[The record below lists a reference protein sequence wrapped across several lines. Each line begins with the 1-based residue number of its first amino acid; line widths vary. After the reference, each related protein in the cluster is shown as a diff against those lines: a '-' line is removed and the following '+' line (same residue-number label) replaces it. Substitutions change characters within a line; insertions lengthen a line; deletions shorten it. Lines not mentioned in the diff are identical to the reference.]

1 MKLMQKAIRFFLF
14 CITLLLTIV
23 ALIIGGTSLFLE
35 SEQGRQLIHTS
46 INSRIPGTIEWDH
59 IDISF
64 LKGSIEVHSAI
75 LTDPQKN
82 SIAGFETFY
91 ASIDWKDLL
100 RGTIT
105 VPLVLL
111 KKPWATIEQ
120 NTHGEINIV
129 SALTPSTASS
139 SHDSTTPFPFN
150 VVVKTARISDG
161 SFLFDLG
168 QHKGRFQTEG
178 LAVTAWGNLLE
189 QSAEIDC
196 HVPMLA
202 FQDSSRKINLD
213 TIEIKAAFKKGNLDP
228 LWVCA
233 TTTASSVMLR
243 GSVNDIAKI
252 PALDLNFTSF
262 ISLCEITNWAKV
274 NVPVTGNAAVK
285 LKIAGV
291 ANNPSLSVDLAYDG
305 GMLSSLPVDRLDMK
319 AIMNDRSVSIQSLT
333 VHVASGVFDATGAL
347 HLQPV
352 FPQGFLGAEH
362 NWDALAYTLAGK
374 GKEMKLMELFPGRN
388 VPEGALQTSFSLEG
402 MGITPRKLS
411 ARASVDLSTDNL
423 RTTAIKT
430 HHDISLHAACSVE
443 KGILTLSELS
453 ALSDTAFLSGSGS
466 LRIADGAV
474 KADVEA
480 EAPKLQN
487 LLTCIGS
494 SGIGGN
500 VGFKLTL
507 GGHLSHPSLQLSGWG
522 KSMLYGTHTI
532 GDMTVIADLDTAGTL
547 GINDLAI
554 TKGNSSITLSGSIR
568 PFQKGGFHLSDDPW
582 FDLDIHAHSPDL
594 NDFKEDIGGEA
605 SLRARITGTVAAA
618 EGDMQLR
625 AHDISTP
632 VQKVTRIDL
641 RGSIHGAVLRADSF
655 SIEVAPG
662 EALTGHGWISRDRTF
677 DLSLA
682 SKGIS
687 LRNLDIIA
695 KDAPVD
701 GLLSLSIQGN
711 GSLADPRVKGS
722 ALFKGLQYKGHRF
735 HDLDLNISLEDRALS
750 LSGLSDYALNGSYHL
765 DTRDFSLSLSGDRM
779 NLAPYFLI
787 AGQSKLSGFLTADIE
802 AKGNI
807 SRPKSIHAS
816 ADIAQIVVSSPEIPR
831 LIESRDIS
839 ISLSDSRL
847 VLAQSKLRLLNE
859 GEAVITADGMLGGS
873 FTADIQGSIPLKV
886 VESLTD
892 VVTDLGG
899 SLTVSAKITGTISQ
913 PAIAA
918 DVQIHKAGCTISAL
932 SQRVHS
938 VKGRLEWRKQTIII
952 AGLEG
957 ALDSGTFGL
966 EGSIGMDDFRP
977 ASFRIALKGYQ
988 LPFEVPE
995 RMHLVA
1001 NTTLSLEGTPKK
1013 SLLKGELI
1021 LVEGHYFR
1029 DVNIHDVADAIFQKK
1044 SLPPEKGGPRE
1055 RSFLSAVAVDIAV
1068 TAKNPFVVDNN
1079 IAYLEVH
1086 PDLRISGMATSP
1098 VLQGRTSVESG
1109 TVTYQKR
1116 AFNVTRGVIDFLNPY
1131 KTEPTIDIAGETS
1144 LRDWVITLKISG
1156 TPDRLA
1162 FRLIS
1167 DPPEEHGDIISLL
1180 ILGKTTRELMSSE
1193 GVLTAPSMEAIVAH
1207 IVNATLGEDIKKAT
1221 GLDTFEV
1228 ETAPDEPGQID
1239 EHVKV
1244 TIGKELSRRMTVKYS
1259 VETEEGEMTQRA
1271 IAEYKFLENILLSG
1285 FQDNKG
1291 VFGGEI
1297 HYRIEFR

>member
-1 MKLMQKAIRFFLF
+1 MKPMQKAVRLFLF
-14 CITLLLTIV
+14 CITLLFTV
-23 ALIIGGTSLFLE
+23 AALIIGGTSLFLG
-35 SEQGRQLIHTS
+35 SEQGRQHIRAS
-46 INSRIPGTIEWDH
+46 INSRIPGTIEWTQL
-59 IDISF
+59 DISL
-64 LKGSIEVHSAI
+64 LKGSVEIQGGT
-75 LTDPQKN
+75 LTDPQKHR
-82 SIAGFETFY
+82 IAGFKTLY
-91 ASIDWKDLL
+91 ASIKWRDLL
-100 RGTIT
+100 HGVIA
-105 VPLVLL
+105 VPLVFL
-111 KKPWATIEQ
+111 KEPWAAIEKNAQ
-120 NTHGEINIV
+120 GELNIIR
-129 SALTPSTASS
+129 ALASS
-139 SHDSTTPFPFN
+139 SDAGPEDGPGSLPFN
-150 VVVKTARISDG
+150 LVVKTAKISDG
-161 SFLFDLG
+161 SLLFDLG
-168 QHKGRFQTEG
+168 QHKGRLQIEG
-178 LAVTAWGNLLE
+178 FAVTASGNLHE
-189 QSAEIDC
+189 QSARGVC
-196 HVPMLA
+196 RVHTA
-202 FQDSSRKINLD
+202 TFQDSLRKIDLSD
-213 TIEIKAAFKKGNLDP
+213 FEIRAVFKNGTLDP
-228 LWVCA
+228 LLA
-233 TTTASSVMLR
+233 RAETASSSVILR
-243 GSVNDIAKI
+243 GRVSNVAHR
-252 PALDLNFTSF
+252 PELDLNCAS
-262 ISLCEITNWAKV
+262 SLSLPEIARWTALNVPLTGEAKV
-274 NVPVTGNAAVK
+274 Q
-285 LKIAGV
+285 LKISGV
-291 ANNPSLSVDLAYDG
+291 ADNPSVSVDLAYRG
-305 GMLSSLPVDRLDMK
+305 GRLSSLSVDRLNMN
-319 AIMNDRSVSIQSLT
+319 AVMNDRSLSISSLI
-333 VHVASGVFDATGAL
+333 VHAASGVFDAKGTL
-347 HLQPV
+347 DFKPV
-352 FPQGFLGAEH
+352 FPQGFLGTAP
-362 NWDALAYTLAGK
+362 NWDALAYTLAGEGK
-374 GKEMKLMELFPGRN
+374 GMELTKLFPGLN
-388 VPEGALQTSFSLEG
+388 VRGGALQSSLSLEG
-402 MGITPRKLS
+402 TGIAPQKLS
-411 ARASVDLSTDNL
+411 ARASVNLSTGRL
-423 RTTAIKT
+423 RTAASEA
-430 HHDISLHAACSVE
+430 HHDISAQAACFVE
-443 KGILTLSELS
+443 KGIVTLSKLS
-453 ALSDTAFLSGSGS
+453 VLSDTASLSGAGT

-474 KADVEA
+474 KAHIEA
-480 EAPKLQN
+480 ETPEVAN
-487 LLTCIGS
+487 LLEFAGGS
-494 SGIGGN
+494 GIKGRAGFTSIIGGN
-500 VGFKLTL
+500 
-507 GGHLSHPSLQLSGWG
+507 LSHPTLHCSGWG
-522 KSMLYGTHTI
+522 KSIYFGTQMV
-532 GDMTVIADLDTAGTL
+532 GDMTVIADLDAAGTM

-605 SLRARITGTVAAA
+605 SLKARITGTVAAA
-618 EGDMQLR
+618 EGEMQFR

-632 VQKVTRIDL
+632 LQKVTRIDL
-641 RGSIHGAVLRADSF
+641 RGSIHGAILRADSF
-655 SIEVAPG
+655 SVEVAPG

-687 LRNLDIIA
+687 LRKLDIIA

-701 GLLSLSIQGN
+701 GRLSFSIEGK

-787 AGQSKLSGFLTADIE
+787 AGQSNLSGFLTADIE

-816 ADIAQIVVSSPEIPR
+816 ADIAQIVVSSPEISR
-831 LIESRDIS
+831 LIEGRDIS
-839 ISLSDSRL
+839 ISLSDRRF
-847 VLAQSKLRLLNE
+847 VLAESTLRLLNE
-859 GEAVITADGMLGGS
+859 GEAVITADGLLDGS
-873 FTADIQGSIPLKV
+873 LNAGIQGAIPLKV
-886 VESLTD
+886 LESFTD
-892 VVTDLGG
+892 AVTDIGG
-899 SLTVSAKITGTISQ
+899 SLTVSAKINGTISQ

-938 VKGRLEWRKQTIII
+938 LKGRIEWRKQTIII

-995 RMHLVA
+995 RMRMVA
-1001 NTTLSLEGTPKK
+1001 NTTLSLEGTPEKA
-1013 SLLKGELI
+1013 LLKGELV

-1044 SLPPEKGGPRE
+1044 ALPPQEGGPRE

-1086 PDLRISGMATSP
+1086 PDLRISGTVTSP

-1116 AFNVTRGVIDFLNPY
+1116 AFNVTRGVVDFLNPY
-1131 KTEPTIDIAGETS
+1131 KTEPTIDITGETS

-1180 ILGKTTRELMSSE
+1180 VLGKTTKELMSGE
-1193 GVLTAPSMEAIVAH
+1193 GGRTAPSMEAIVAH
-1207 IVNATLGEDIKKAT
+1207 IVNATLGENVKKAT

-1228 ETAPDEPGQID
+1228 ETTPDEPGQAD
-1239 EHVKV
+1239 ERVKV
-1244 TIGKELSRRMTVKYS
+1244 TIGKELSRRMAVKYS